1 MRIISR
7 ISTLLITSVALSA
20 CISLPDVYLID
31 RHTVM
36 EAEASGEWPQIDQ
49 RFRQQAI
56 KPGPTAL
63 EADPGSPRKARS
75 LEVLNS
81 EFTSNTIQP

>member
-1 MRIISR
+1 MHIISR
-7 ISTLLITSVALSA
+7 ISTLVIISVALSA
-20 CISLPDVYLID
+20 CISIPDVYLID

-36 EAEASGEWPQIDQ
+36 EAEASGEWPQVDQ

-63 EADPGSPRKARS
+63 EADPDSPRKARS
-75 LEVLNS
+75 LEVLNG
-81 EFTSNTIQP
+81 EFTSDSVQP